1 LVTYDYSQLNRK
13 IEAVK
18 YLIITLFSLVLVNQ
32 SPSFAAS
39 DPVQMDIFDMSHF
52 SKEIDFALDY
62 TSITIQ
68 QGHILGRKMGERNL
82 DELEDAKMEA
92 YLREVFENYI
102 ELYERRLEIEKS
114 HLKLFKDAYKALNY
128 KVLWADFKNTY
139 KNMKLGLKKRGAGF
153 WIAMMCGIVNE
164 AIFDL
169 IAWTINPWLLSITL
183 SIPYNVL
190 WVSGSTIVAKMNMK
204 KRLTRVLGS
213 KEKYNEYM
221 EYRKGMAESFQRKNF
236 DRYIIPLKSQNGEI
250 STVVINKRTVWEKI
264 LWKMDSETKL
274 GWKSLIR
281 KAGLKDGAVNYFNVT
296 SFLDKNSIE
305 NAYLTSVRKSPL
317 NKKAKVAL
325 ILNHVFSTMDQDI
338 QFKFKDKFSSSFI
351 TLEQSTSWKG
361 MRQWTKNMLILDN
374 WDDVKKGLNQIPEWV
389 DAREIEGIWRNILL
403 PLYSESI
410 GIGYFKYRRIIAK
423 LDEMRAL
430 FFISDDTTW
439 NFEVSSRF
447 FKHAQK
453 ALTEDKNPA
462 CYNGHQK
469 VLNFLVNKI
478 SVP

>member
-1 LVTYDYSQLNRK
+1 MSSLIPK
-13 IEAVK
+13 IEMVK
-18 YLIITLFSLVLVNQ
+18 YFIITLFSLVLINQ
-32 SPSFAAS
+32 SPALGAS
-39 DPVQMDIFDMSHF
+39 DPVQMDFFDMSHF
-52 SKEIDFALDY
+52 AKEIDFALDY

-68 QGHILGRKMGERNL
+68 QGHILGRKIGESNF
-82 DELEDAKMEA
+82 DELEDAKMEV

-114 HLKLFKDAYKALNY
+114 HLKIFKDAYKALNY
-128 KVLWADFKNTY
+128 KILWADFKNTY
-139 KNMKLGLKKRGAGF
+139 KKMKVGLKKKGAGF

-204 KRLTRVLGS
+204 KRLTKVLGG
-213 KEKYNEYM
+213 KEKYDEYM
-221 EYRKGMAESFQRKNF
+221 EYRKGLAETFQRKNF
-236 DRYIIPLKSQNGEI
+236 DRYIVPLKSSNGEI
-250 STVVINKRTVWEKI
+250 STVVINKRTIWEKI

-274 GWKSLIR
+274 GWKSIIR
-281 KAGLKDGAVNYFNVT
+281 KAGLKDGAVNYFTVAA
-296 SFLDKNSIE
+296 FLDKHEIK

-325 ILNHVFSTMDQDI
+325 MLNHVFSTMDEDL
-338 QFKFKDKFSSSFI
+338 QFKFKDKFSSSFVV
-351 TLEQSTSWKG
+351 LDQSTSWKG
-361 MRQWTKNMLILDN
+361 MRDWTKLMLTLDN
-374 WDDVKKGLNQIPEWV
+374 WDDVKEGLKKIPDWV
-389 DAREIEGIWRNILL
+389 DAREIEGVWKNILL
-403 PLYSESI
+403 PHYSESI
-410 GIGYFKYRRIIAK
+410 GIGYFKYRKILAE
-423 LDEMRAL
+423 LEEMKAL
-430 FFISDDTTW
+430 FFISDDTSW

-453 ALTEDKNPA
+453 ALTEEKNPA

-469 VLNFLVNKI
+469 VLKFLVNKL
-478 SVP
+478 SKP